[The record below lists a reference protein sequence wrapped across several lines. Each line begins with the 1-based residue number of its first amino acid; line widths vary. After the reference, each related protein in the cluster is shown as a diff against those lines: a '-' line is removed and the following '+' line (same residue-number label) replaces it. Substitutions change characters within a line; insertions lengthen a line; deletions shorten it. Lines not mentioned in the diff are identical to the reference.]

1 MSAGRLGWGL
11 DRCLMEC
18 ARLSP
23 RVFSS
28 PVCLPAGGP
37 GLAQEVQDARLDRF
51 PCLWTRPLGGIGV
64 AATSAAI
71 WLFGRAGAGQRGAA

>member
-1 MSAGRLGWGL
+1 M
-11 DRCLMEC
+11 MEC

-28 PVCLPAGGP
+28 PVCLPAGAP
-37 GLAQEVQDARLDRF
+37 GLLRRSRTPGWAGSRVSGHDR
-51 PCLWTRPLGGIGV
+51 WGGIGV

>member
-1 MSAGRLGWGL
+1 MRAGCLGWGL
-11 DRCLMEC
+11 DRCSTDC
-18 ARLSP
+18 ARSGP
-23 RVFSS
+23 RELSS

-71 WLFGRAGAGQRGAA
+71 WLFGRAGAGQRDAA